1 MQIRTAGIVFVVTAT
16 LAACVTET
24 VYVYQDVTTG
34 ETIDFA
40 VVAKARRECGK
51 SIEVPQEDTKDDA
64 IYATTPD
71 AAAVAL
77 VSKVAENVIEADEQR
92 SKMRAASDNCLLA
105 KGMKKVALN

>member
-1 MQIRTAGIVFVVTAT
+1 MKKLFLFATAL

-40 VVAKARRECGK
+40 AVAEARKECGK
-51 SIEVPQEDTKDDA
+51 NIEVPQEETKSDA
-64 IYATTPD
+64 LYVPTRQ
-71 AAAVAL
+71 AAVGVL
-77 VSKVAENVIEADEQR
+77 VKDVTENDRRERDTIAVFD
-92 SKMRAASDNCLLA
+92 KCLLT